1 MRASLYCHATL
12 MQLTVPIKTKSGKV
26 DLRNEYIPSEV
37 SIQPSMLG

>member
-26 DLRNEYIPSEV
+26 DLRNEYIEV